1 MSDNATPDPWDS
13 LADALGAKPS
23 GDPQPRPSSPPPPPR
38 RRDQRPAAKKPAAA
52 ASGGDWDSLA
62 ADFGIAERAAR
73 ESTARPAASR
83 SEDSPPPAREPDR
96 VESRRPPRERRAAF
110 DDGVAAE
117 PREPAETDRLD
128 DGPTDERSTTS
139 RGDDGEE
146 GGEAGRRRR
155 RRGRRGGRGR
165 RREGDRAEATPR
177 SRDDRSAD
185 RQPED
190 GGRDQERSRRP
201 VARLPRPSEDVSEG
215 DSWRDEIEDEFVEA
229 GPGDGEGIDAAPAG
243 RRAEADREDGERPRR
258 RRGRRGGRGR
268 ARAQT
273 SDEGSGSEP
282 RREAAAAAGDH
293 DDEPLPASYG
303 SRPADRVPA
312 RPRAEAAAADGTEE
326 APRSRG
332 RRRRRSRREGG
343 EGRREGSE
351 GRRTTS
357 TDRREPATGERAS
370 QRRDRRRR
378 EDSSSSRGRRS
389 DFAPVSGR
397 YDEDDEGLEFLGV
410 EEAARE
416 PDARPRSPAEDDVL
430 AESGLSGVLDVPSW
444 VEAIGIV
451 IAGNLA
457 ARSKSSRGDGKG
469 R

>member
-1 MSDNATPDPWDS
+1 MPSGGGGCGPWRPAACRCCRPADRSPRSPRPGRLMYPAFRQAASPRRPRRFSPTLQATMSDNATPDPWDS

-73 ESTARPAASR
+73 ESTARPAPSR

-117 PREPAETDRLD
+117 PREPAATDRLD
-128 DGPTDERSTTS
+128 DGPTDERPTTS
-139 RGDDGEE
+139 RGGEAGEE

-165 RREGDRAEATPR
+165 RREGDRAEASPR

-215 DSWRDEIEDEFVEA
+215 DSWRDEIEEEFV
-229 GPGDGEGIDAAPAG
+229 
-243 RRAEADREDGERPRR
+243 
-258 RRGRRGGRGR
+258 
-268 ARAQT
+268 
-273 SDEGSGSEP
+273 
-282 RREAAAAAGDH
+282 
-293 DDEPLPASYG
+293 
-303 SRPADRVPA
+303 
-312 RPRAEAAAADGTEE
+312 
-326 APRSRG
+326 
-332 RRRRRSRREGG
+332 
-343 EGRREGSE
+343 
-351 GRRTTS
+351 
-357 TDRREPATGERAS
+357 
-370 QRRDRRRR
+370 
-378 EDSSSSRGRRS
+378 
-389 DFAPVSGR
+389 
-397 YDEDDEGLEFLGV
+397 
-410 EEAARE
+410 
-416 PDARPRSPAEDDVL
+416 
-430 AESGLSGVLDVPSW
+430 
-444 VEAIGIV
+444 
-451 IAGNLA
+451 
-457 ARSKSSRGDGKG
+457 
-469 R
+469 